1 MYARFLSLFLVGGLI
16 FTANAQKSK
25 LNAAWRG
32 LTDYQAT
39 VKEKPEISYLT
50 KAKEAIDQA
59 AASEETKDKAKL
71 HTYKAQI
78 YYELFKFNLKTEEEK
93 AAATTGDKK
102 QKMEVAYSNVS
113 TKEFFEAVKSVE
125 YIKINVTD
133 QSVIQEILPTALSM
147 VDDMNNLAV
156 GAYKS
161 KKYDEAADYFESSFG
176 LSGIIN
182 PGKKDTVSLFNAS
195 LSASKAKNYAKV
207 VKINQRI
214 IDEKMAN
221 AGTYQYL
228 YNAKCATQDSAGAIV
243 TLEEGRKLYPND
255 MTLLN
260 LQTDYYLKSGKQ
272 QESLNNLLLA
282 LEKDPN
288 NAVLHLIA
296 ANTLDNMANPKGP
309 DGKDK
314 DKPANYDELFT
325 KAETHYKKTVELRP
339 ENKDYEYNA
348 LFNLGALHYNKG
360 TFIYNK
366 EMNDATIAKLAAK
379 QKEIMARATDSY
391 KAAIPYFEQALNIK
405 PDDVSTLKSLQK
417 LYLLTGDQVN
427 AQSISDVLSGKKTSR
442 SNIIK
447 MTKKGG
453 VFEIPVEI
461 NDMPFNVIFDTGA
474 SEVSIS
480 AAEAIV
486 LMKQGKLTKADF
498 KGTEEYVTASGDIVE
513 GTKVVLRKLKIGTKV
528 IRDIE
533 AGVSHSLNAPLLLG
547 QSALSRFGKI
557 VVDNTNQ
564 TLILE

>member
-125 YIKINVTD
+125 YIKTNVTD

-161 KKYDEAADYFESSFG
+161 KKYDEASDYFESSFG

-325 KAETHYKKTVELRP
+325 KAETHYKKTVELKP

-405 PDDVSTLKSLQK
+405 PDDVSTIKSLQK
-417 LYLLTGDQVN
+417 LYLLTGN
-427 AQSISDVLSGKKTSR
+427 EPKAQEM
-442 SNIIK
+442 SN
-447 MTKKGG
+447 
-453 VFEIPVEI
+453 
-461 NDMPFNVIFDTGA
+461 
-474 SEVSIS
+474 
-480 AAEAIV
+480 
-486 LMKQGKLTKADF
+486 
-498 KGTEEYVTASGDIVE
+498 
-513 GTKVVLRKLKIGTKV
+513 KLKK
-528 IRDIE
+528 
-533 AGVSHSLNAPLLLG
+533 
-547 QSALSRFGKI
+547 
-557 VVDNTNQ
+557 
-564 TLILE
+564 